1 MWPDHHLT
9 PALVDELRTRLDRY
23 ELDAKMLLGNREAAR
38 VFAGAVHAYQR
49 QALSEM
55 LNERLGNLRIAL
67 GTAADFR
74 LDAGPLQVTPLVVS
88 LLTVPAEVQ
97 LLRDAL
103 AVQP

>member
-1 MWPDHHLT
+1 MWPDLHLT

-49 QALSEM
+49 QALNEM
-55 LNERLGNLRIAL
+55 LRERLAGLRLAL

-74 LDAGPLQVTPLVVS
+74 LDAGPLHVTPLVVS